1 MIIYQYTWEV
11 PGAHRLLTRQ
21 SAEYASCVQ
30 TCLLPAVLA
39 SCTACFTL
47 LLPEAFVA
55 AAGPNLAEFGA
66 MGANVNDVKGFTC
79 SMPAQLVSVTRGKP
93 MLNTSKNKVVLL
105 LQTGNM
111 KN

>member
-1 MIIYQYTWEV
+1 M
-11 PGAHRLLTRQ
+11 
-21 SAEYASCVQ
+21 
-30 TCLLPAVLA
+30 
-39 SCTACFTL
+39 

-79 SMPAQLVSVTRGKP
+79 SMLAKFVSVITGKS
-93 MLNTSKNKVVLL
+93 MLNTGKTKVVPL